1 MNSKS
6 FVKLSLII
14 VATAV
19 IIGNT
24 NIIVKSSFAEIVK
37 SFHGGSANSFAQAC
51 DAFKCITK
59 EDHGD
64 GKPGSPST
72 AIASSCFDF
81 LDINLCDTTPTSS
94 KNN

>member
-1 MNSKS
+1 MNYKS

-24 NIIVKSSFAEIVK
+24 NIFAKSSFAETIK
-37 SFHGGSANSFAQAC
+37 SFHGGSTNSFAQAC

-59 EDHGD
+59 EDHG
-64 GKPGSPST
+64 KPGSPSS
-72 AIASSCFDF
+72 AIAASCFDF
-81 LDINLCDTTPTSS
+81 LDINLCDTTPSS
-94 KNN
+94 KSN

>member
-24 NIIVKSSFAEIVK
+24 NIFAKSSFAETVIK

-59 EDHGD
+59 EDHG
-64 GKPGSPST
+64 KPGSSSS
-72 AIASSCFDF
+72 AIAASCFDF
-81 LDINLCDTTPTSS
+81 LDINLCDTTPSS

>member
-1 MNSKS
+1 MNCKS

-24 NIIVKSSFAEIVK
+24 NIFAKSSFAETVVK

-64 GKPGSPST
+64 GKPGSSSS
-72 AIASSCFDF
+72 AIASCFDF
-81 LDINLCDTTPTSS
+81 LDINLCDTTPSS